1 MEPLEKVKSVV
12 RSGMSAY
19 EIEKKTGV
27 TRPTINNMQKKS
39 YDYSKVSY
47 QTVEKLANF
56 YDQQRES
63 TLVFK
68 DQGGFLNFSSLL
80 DRKLKEV
87 IDSNNLA
94 LDPSDKAMKE
104 VLNKI
109 RDNVLKDSYLLEDL
123 YDVYVEQLNKG
134 TN

>member
-12 RSGMSAY
+12 GSGMTAY

-27 TRPTINNMQKKS
+27 TRPTIINMQKGS
-39 YDYSKVSY
+39 YDFSKASY

-87 IDSNNLA
+87 IDSNNLL

-104 VLNKI
+104 ILNKI

-123 YDVYVEQLNKG
+123 YDVYVEQLNKA
-134 TN
+134 NN